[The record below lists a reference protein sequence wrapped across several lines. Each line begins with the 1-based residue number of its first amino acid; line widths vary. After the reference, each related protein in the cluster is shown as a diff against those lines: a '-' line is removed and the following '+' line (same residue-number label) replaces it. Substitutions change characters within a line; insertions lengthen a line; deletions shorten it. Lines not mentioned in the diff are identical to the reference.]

1 MRGVRAVTDLLAKLF
16 VYGVLLIFGM
26 AIGFI
31 LMIIMLGYAT

>member
-1 MRGVRAVTDLLAKLF
+1 MTDLLAKLF

-26 AIGFI
+26 VIGFI